1 MSSIYDLNEVHR
13 KLRVTPRTRM
23 PKPANF
29 YDLPGMHALMRAR
42 KEKLRSVSRV
52 KKAGWN

>member
-13 KLRVTPRTRM
+13 KLRDTTRM

-29 YDLPGMHALMRAR
+29 YDLPGMHALMRVR